1 MPLII
6 LQPGVATMKNTEE
19 IRAEI
24 DKIDNAIVELYLQR
38 MKAAD
43 AIAEAKKNTSAPVSN
58 PERERNIIDRVTKMA
73 GPELEDGAALL
84 FTTLFGI
91 SKARQRHLI
100 SGPGK
105 VEEEISKA
113 LEETED
119 LFPKHATVA
128 CQGTEGAY
136 SQQAA
141 TNLFKY
147 PTILYF
153 NNFDDVFNAVEKGM
167 CRYGILPIENSA
179 AGSVTAV
186 YDQMVRHNFR
196 IVRAS
201 RLHVE
206 HALLAPKGTKLE
218 DIREVSSHPQAL
230 SQCSE
235 FLKAHPAIKQ
245 VPAPNTAVAARE
257 LASAQNTSRAVI
269 ASRAC
274 AELYGLEII
283 NDNINDTQANFTR
296 FICISKELEIYPDS
310 RKISIMMSLPH
321 RPGTLG
327 NVLAKF
333 ASVGVNLTKLE
344 SRPAPGRDFEFR
356 FTFEFEARPNDSHA
370 IRLLSEL
377 SQDPEIEHFTFLGAY
392 AEN

>member
-1 MPLII
+1 
-6 LQPGVATMKNTEE
+6 MKNTEE
-19 IRAEI
+19 IRREI
-24 DKIDNAIVELYLQR
+24 DEIDNAIVELYLRR
-38 MKAAD
+38 MKTAD
-43 AIAEAKKNTSAPVSN
+43 AIAEAKKATSSPVNN
-58 PERERNIIDRVTKMA
+58 PERERNILDRVTKMV

-100 SGPGK
+100 SGPSK
-105 VEEEISKA
+105 VEEEIAKA
-113 LEETED
+113 LNETD
-119 LFPKHATVA
+119 SDFPKHATVA
-128 CQGTEGAY
+128 CQGTEGSY
-136 SQQAA
+136 SQKAA

-153 NNFDDVFNAVEKGM
+153 NSFDDVFNAVEKGM
-167 CRYGILPIENSA
+167 CRYGVLPIENSA

-196 IVRAS
+196 IVRAA

-206 HALLAPKGTKLE
+206 HALLAPKGAKLD
-218 DIREVSSHPQAL
+218 DITEVSSHPQAL

-235 FLKAHPAIKQ
+235 FLRARPKIKQ
-245 VPAPNTAVAARE
+245 LPSTNTAVAARE
-257 LASAQNTSRAVI
+257 LAASGDKTHAVI

-274 AELYGLEII
+274 AELYGLEIL

-321 RPGTLG
+321 RPGSLG

-333 ASVGVNLTKLE
+333 SSVGVNLTKLE

-356 FTFEFEARPNDSHA
+356 FTFDFEARPNDIHA
-370 IRLLSEL
+370 IKLLSEL

>member
-1 MPLII
+1 
-6 LQPGVATMKNTEE
+6 MKNTEE
-19 IRAEI
+19 IRREI
-24 DKIDNAIVELYLQR
+24 DEIDNAIVELYLRR
-38 MKAAD
+38 MKTAD
-43 AIAEAKKNTSAPVSN
+43 AIAEAKKASNSPVNN
-58 PERERNIIDRVTKMA
+58 PERERNIIERVTRMV

-105 VEEEISKA
+105 VEEDIANA
-113 LEETED
+113 LQKTD
-119 LFPKHATVA
+119 DDFPKHATVA
-128 CQGTEGAY
+128 CQGTEGSY
-136 SQQAA
+136 SQKAA

-153 NNFDDVFNAVEKGM
+153 NTFDDVFNAVEKGM
-167 CRYGILPIENSA
+167 CRYGVLPIENSA

-186 YDQMVRHNFR
+186 YDQMVRHNFH

-206 HALLAPKGTKLE
+206 HALLAPKGAKLE
-218 DIREVSSHPQAL
+218 EITEVSSHTQAL

-235 FLKAHPAIKQ
+235 FLRARPKIKQ
-245 VPAPNTAVAARE
+245 IPSTNTAVAARE
-257 LASAQNTSRAVI
+257 LAASGDKTHAVI

-274 AELYGLEII
+274 AELYGLEVLC
-283 NDNINDTQANFTR
+283 DNINDTQANFTR

-321 RPGTLG
+321 RPGSLG

-333 ASVGVNLTKLE
+333 SSVGVNLTKLE

-356 FTFEFEARPNDSHA
+356 FTFDFEARPYDVHA
-370 IRLLSEL
+370 IKLLSEL